1 MCRLLVGLFYIVAIA
16 TLKRD
21 ITDFQIHP
29 QFERLLLCPSHGGI
43 KIDGEC
49 PGHENKIRE
58 NDSFD
63 LQKSHFQQYLIHH
76 VSSIC
81 IHPQF

>member
-1 MCRLLVGLFYIVAIA
+1 MCRSLVGLIYNVAIA

-29 QFERLLLCPSHGGI
+29 QFERLLLCPSRGGI
-43 KIDGEC
+43 EIDGER
-49 PGHENKIRE
+49 PDHEKEIRD

-63 LQKSHFQQYLIHH
+63 ISFTM
-76 VSSIC
+76 
-81 IHPQF
+81 